1 MLTFGILNPGDQVT
15 FSERSHDFVD
25 ASITQTGDLDNEGGW
40 HDFVVLGSNFN
51 L

>member
-40 HDFVVLGSNFN
+40 HDFVVLGTNFN